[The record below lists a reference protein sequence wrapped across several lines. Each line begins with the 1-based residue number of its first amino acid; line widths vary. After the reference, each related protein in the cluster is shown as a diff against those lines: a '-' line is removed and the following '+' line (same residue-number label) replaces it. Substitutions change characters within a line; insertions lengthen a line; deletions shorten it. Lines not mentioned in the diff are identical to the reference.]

1 MFPGVYGFTWNP
13 GNLIFL
19 GVFYTVVLVIFGTVT
34 LAAVRSMKDFKARKN
49 DRIRWKLDFE
59 DLPERDRTCR
69 HEFTGEFKHRTCKR
83 GFDCREC
90 PEHAK
95 LVAAQQGK
103 IALTDERDDDEGRIL
118 GFDMPLDRFY
128 HRGHTWVKA
137 ESDGAVTVGLD
148 DFGSRLIGRPDQV
161 ELPAAGI
168 PLHVNGTAWH
178 IKKNGS
184 DLRIL
189 APVDGQVVETGSAEA
204 GWYLKVKPLGE
215 KVDTQHLLRGAE
227 VRPWLAR
234 EMERLELS
242 LAADGVGLSL
252 ADGGAMME
260 DISKEYPSVD
270 WDSVWGKMFLEP

>member
-1 MFPGVYGFTWNP
+1 MFPGVYGFTWDP

-49 DRIRWKLDFE
+49 DSIRWKLDFD

-69 HEFTGEFKHRTCKR
+69 HEFTGEFKQRTCET

-95 LVAAQQGK
+95 LVAAPHAK
-103 IALTDERDDDEGRIL
+103 IALTDEGDDEEGRIL
-118 GFDMPLDRFY
+118 GFDMPLDRLY

-137 ESDGAVTVGLD
+137 ESDGAVTVGFD
-148 DFGSRLIGRPDQV
+148 DFGSHLIGRPDQV
-161 ELPAAGI
+161 ELPAAGN

-189 APVDGQVVETGSAEA
+189 SPVEGRVVETGSAEA
-204 GWYLKVKPLGE
+204 GWYLKVRPLGK

-260 DISKEYPSVD
+260 DISKEYPSVN
-270 WDSVWGKMFLEP
+270 WDSVWGEMFLEP